1 MKKIYLNLLLL
12 TLIPLQSFCQLK
24 KVNPSTIKEE
34 IIIADKEDGK
44 IEDGKYICNLFD
56 WQIVIPEGFT
66 ITSKERTKELEDKGY
81 EAMKEH
87 STQGKNISRATTTL
101 ISFEKDKY
109 NIFSAN
115 YESLVGKK
123 KMTFDEYKA
132 FMLKLLDETYSG
144 KGMKFD
150 IKSSDMKL
158 GKYDF
163 NKIIVHLYHPKTDAL
178 ILTQEFYSSYINN
191 HLYTAGLNYQDEN
204 LGYIMSYNFM
214 KSFK

>member
-1 MKKIYLNLLLL
+1 MKKIYFSFLLL
-12 TLIPLQSFCQLK
+12 TFVPLHSFCQQK
-24 KVNPSTIKEE
+24 KVNPPPIKEE
-34 IIIADKEDGK
+34 LIIGDQETGK
-44 IEDGKYICNLFD
+44 IEDNKYKCNLFD
-56 WQIVIPEGFT
+56 WQIEIPEGFT
-66 ITSKERTKELEDKGY
+66 ITSKERAKELEDKGY

-87 STQGKNISRATTTL
+87 STEGKNVSRATTTL

-123 KMTFDEYKA
+123 KMTFEEYKA

-144 KGMKFD
+144 KGMKYD
-150 IKSSDMKL
+150 IANSDLKL
-158 GKYDF
+158 GKYNF
-163 NKIIVHLYHPKTDAL
+163 NKIVVHLYHPKTDAL

-191 HLYTAGLNYQDEN
+191 HLYTAGLNYQNEN
-204 LGYIMSYNFM
+204 AGYIMSYNFM

>member
-87 STQGKNISRATTTL
+87 SSQGKNISRATTTL